1 MAVFMFRNAVRPL
14 SRALARDSPTRH
26 FHHIATEFIALD
38 ATGRP
43 VSEKVPVVIGNPGQA
58 YVLISPSVGEAFR
71 DASSTASTRD
81 RCKLTFFHDTKH
93 FGLTPSSY
101 PRLHVPAQFP
111 RQSDSNTSPAT
122 ILLSGKMYEIVLDGT
137 EDAEFAEH
145 SSASGEYLKP
155 VLDQLETM

>member
-1 MAVFMFRNAVRPL
+1 MFRNAVRPL

-93 FGLTPSSY
+93 FGLSET
-101 PRLHVPAQFP
+101 
-111 RQSDSNTSPAT
+111 
-122 ILLSGKMYEIVLDGT
+122 LLSIEVGHILTSNV
-137 EDAEFAEH
+137 FH
-145 SSASGEYLKP
+145 SSAIELSSSPCPGP
-155 VLDQLETM
+155 ISPSV